1 VKQVRVLNRTRGA
14 YLATNA
20 GVAGGFFTRFAGLML
35 RKSLPEGGGLVLI
48 PGGQIH
54 MFFMRFALDVVHADR
69 QGTVLR
75 VLHGIKPWRIGPIV
89 RKCRIVVELP
99 AGTAA
104 STGTVEGD
112 VIVLEDVQG

>member
-1 VKQVRVLNRTRGA
+1 M
-14 YLATNA
+14 ATN
-20 GVAGGFFTRFAGLML
+20 VFTRFRGLML
-35 RKSLPEGGGLVLI
+35 CRALPPGEGLVLI

-54 MFFMRFALDVVHADR
+54 MFFMRIPLDVIHADK

-75 VLHGIKPWRIGPIV
+75 VLHGIKPWRLGPLV

-104 STGTVEGD
+104 RTGTEAGD
-112 VIVLEDVQG
+112 RIQLEDR